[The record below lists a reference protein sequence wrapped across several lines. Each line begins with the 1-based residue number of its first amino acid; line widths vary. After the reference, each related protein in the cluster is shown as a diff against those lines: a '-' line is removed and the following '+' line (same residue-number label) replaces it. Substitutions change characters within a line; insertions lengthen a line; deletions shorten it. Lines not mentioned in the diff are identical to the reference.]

1 MAMMMTTIMSRKSR
15 TLAVVAK
22 MKKQLHK
29 LRSKKVYDAGGGGE
43 EWEVTSSSATPVC
56 VV

>member
-29 LRSKKVYDAGGGGE
+29 LCSKKVYDAGGGGE
-43 EWEVTSSSATPVC
+43 EWEVTSSSATPVG